1 MNRKYLLSLT
11 DDKDFALRDII
22 LGMSEAKINRIYDW
36 IKELENNSKERF
48 HISGI
53 SIIDGTRFSVSIG
66 TTVLFGG

>member
-22 LGMSEAKINRIYDW
+22 LSMSEAKINRIYDW
-36 IKELENNSKERF
+36 IKELENNTKEKF
-48 HISGI
+48 HISKI
-53 SIIDGTRFSVSIG
+53 NIIDGSQFTVSIG